1 MKTWTVMLVDHDRLF
16 SAALATL
23 IGAGPFHVDAHASSA
38 DDALEVIARGSAP
51 DLIVLALQDG
61 LAEEIAGIKRLRE
74 ATPARIVVLADT
86 VADRSLSLSLRAGAD
101 AYLNKG
107 MSSDSL
113 LRALQLVMLGEVVYP
128 THVASLLMA
137 AANARPT
144 IAPPPVASAVPSSD
158 LSKRE
163 VQILRCL
170 LAGQSNKAIARNLH
184 ITESTVKMHFKNVMR
199 KINAQNRTQAAVWA
213 IQNGLSPLATA

>member
-1 MKTWTVMLVDHDRLF
+1 MKTWNVMLVDHDRLF

-23 IGAGPFHVDAHASSA
+23 IAGGPFHVGTHALSA
-38 DDALEVIARGSAP
+38 DDALEDIAAGAAP
-51 DLIVLALQDG
+51 DVIVLALQDG
-61 LAEEIAGIKRLRE
+61 LAEEIAGIKRLRA
-74 ATPARIVVLADT
+74 ATQARIVVLADT
-86 VADRSLSLSLRAGAD
+86 IADRSLSLSLKAGAD
-101 AYLNKG
+101 AYLNKS
-107 MSSDSL
+107 MSSESL
-113 LRALQLVMLGEVVYP
+113 LRSLQLVMLGEVVYP

-137 AANARPT
+137 ASNERPT
-144 IAPPPVASAVPSSD
+144 PQPVAAAVSNGD

-213 IQNGLSPLATA
+213 IQNGLSPLITA

>member
-1 MKTWTVMLVDHDRLF
+1 MDTWNVMLVDHDRLF
-16 SAALATL
+16 SAALGTL
-23 IGAGPFHVDAHASSA
+23 ISSGPFRICHYAVDAV
-38 DDALEVIARGSAP
+38 DAAAAVERGSEP
-51 DLIVLALQDG
+51 DLIVMALQDG
-61 LAEEIAGIKRLRE
+61 SAEEINGIKRLR
-74 ATPARIVVLADT
+74 ASTGARIAVLADD
-86 VADRSLSLSLRAGAD
+86 VLDRSLSMALKAGAD
-101 AYLNKG
+101 AYLNKS
-107 MSSDSL
+107 MSSESL

-128 THVASLLMA
+128 THVASLLIA
-137 AANARPT
+137 TANERPAPARV
-144 IAPPPVASAVPSSD
+144 APANNE

-213 IQNGLSPLATA
+213 IQNGLSPLVSA

>member
-1 MKTWTVMLVDHDRLF
+1 MSNWNVMLVDHDRLF
-16 SAALATL
+16 SAALGTL
-23 IGAGPFHVDAHASSA
+23 ISSGPFRICQHAANAHDAHA
-38 DDALEVIARGSAP
+38 ALEQGADP
-51 DLIVLALQDG
+51 DLIVMALQEG
-61 LAEEIAGIKRLRE
+61 SAEELASLKRLR
-74 ATPARIVVLADT
+74 ATSGARIAVLADAM
-86 VADRSLSLSLRAGAD
+86 ADRSLSLALKAGAD

-107 MSSDSL
+107 MSSESL
-113 LRALQLVMLGEVVYP
+113 LRSLHLVMLGEVVYP
-128 THVASLLMA
+128 THVASLLIA
-137 AANARPT
+137 TANERPQQPRV
-144 IAPPPVASAVPSSD
+144 APTPSNE

-213 IQNGLSPLATA
+213 IQNGLSPLLSA

>member
-1 MKTWTVMLVDHDRLF
+1 MKKWNVMLVDHDRLF

-23 IGAGPFHVDAHASSA
+23 IGGGPFRVGTHASSA
-38 DDALEVIARGSAP
+38 DDALDAIAGGAAP
-51 DLIVLALQDG
+51 DVIVLALQDA
-61 LAEEIAGIKRLRE
+61 LAEEIAGIKRLRG
-74 ATPARIVVLADT
+74 ATQARIVVLADT
-86 VADRSLSLSLRAGAD
+86 IADRTLSLSLKAGAD
-101 AYLNKG
+101 AYLNKS
-107 MSSDSL
+107 MSSESL

-137 AANARPT
+137 AANERPT
-144 IAPPPVASAVPSSD
+144 PPPAPAAPTSD

-213 IQNGLSPLATA
+213 IQNGLSPLVTA

>member
-23 IGAGPFHVDAHASSA
+23 IGGGPFRVSAHAASA
-38 DDALEVIARGSAP
+38 DDALDLIADGDQP

-61 LAEEIAGIKRLRE
+61 MPEEIAGIRRLRE
-74 ATPARIVVLADT
+74 GTSARIVVLADT
-86 VADRSLSLSLRAGAD
+86 IADRSLSQSLKAGAD
-101 AYLNKG
+101 AYLNKS
-107 MSSDSL
+107 MSSESL
-113 LRALQLVMLGEVVYP
+113 LRSLRLVMLGEVVYP

-137 AANARPT
+137 AANERPQHIPT
-144 IAPPPVASAVPSSD
+144 PIAMPPSGD

-213 IQNGLSPLATA
+213 IQNGLSPLVTA

>member
-1 MKTWTVMLVDHDRLF
+1 MKTWNVMLVDHDRLF

-23 IGAGPFHVDAHASSA
+23 IGGGPFRVSAHAASA
-38 DDALEVIARGSAP
+38 DDALDLIAEGDRP

-61 LAEEIAGIKRLRE
+61 MPEEIAGIRRLRE
-74 ATPARIVVLADT
+74 GTSARIVVLADT
-86 VADRSLSLSLRAGAD
+86 IADRSLSQSLKAGAD
-101 AYLNKG
+101 AYLNKS
-107 MSSDSL
+107 MSSESL
-113 LRALQLVMLGEVVYP
+113 LRSLRLVMLGEVVYP
-128 THVASLLMA
+128 TNVAGLLMA
-137 AANARPT
+137 AVNERPLSPT
-144 IAPPPVASAVPSSD
+144 PITMPPSGD

-213 IQNGLSPLATA
+213 IQNGLSPLVTA

>member
-1 MKTWTVMLVDHDRLF
+1 MKTWNVMLVDHDRLF

-23 IGAGPFHVDAHASSA
+23 IGGGPFRVSAHAASA
-38 DDALEVIARGSAP
+38 DDALDVIAEGSEP

-61 LAEEIAGIKRLRE
+61 MPEEIAGIRRLRE
-74 ATPARIVVLADT
+74 GTSARIAVLADT
-86 VADRSLSLSLRAGAD
+86 IADRSLSQSLKAGAD
-101 AYLNKG
+101 AYLNKS
-107 MSSDSL
+107 MSSESL
-113 LRALQLVMLGEVVYP
+113 LRSLRLVMLGEVVYP
-128 THVASLLMA
+128 THVAGLLM
-137 AANARPT
+137 
-144 IAPPPVASAVPSSD
+144 SAVNERPHSPAPIAVPPSSD

-213 IQNGLSPLATA
+213 IQNGLSPLVTA

>member
-1 MKTWTVMLVDHDRLF
+1 MDTWNVMLIDHDRLF
-16 SAALATL
+16 SAALGTL
-23 IGAGPFHVDAHASSA
+23 ISSGPFRICHYAVDAG
-38 DDALEVIARGSAP
+38 DAATAVERGNEP
-51 DLIVLALQDG
+51 DLIVMALQDG
-61 LAEEIAGIKRLRE
+61 SAEELSGIKRLRA
-74 ATPARIVVLADT
+74 ATGARIAVLADEML
-86 VADRSLSLSLRAGAD
+86 DRSLSLALRAGAD
-101 AYLNKG
+101 AYLNKS
-107 MSSDSL
+107 MSSESL

-128 THVASLLMA
+128 THVASLLIATANERPAPTRA
-137 AANARPT
+137 A
-144 IAPPPVASAVPSSD
+144 PSNNE

-213 IQNGLSPLATA
+213 IQNGLSPLVNA

>member
-1 MKTWTVMLVDHDRLF
+1 MKTWNVMLVDHDRLF
-16 SAALATL
+16 SAALGTL
-23 IGAGPFHVDAHASSA
+23 ISSGPFRVCHHAANVDDAHAA
-38 DDALEVIARGSAP
+38 IEQGVEP
-51 DLIVLALQDG
+51 DLIVVALGEGGVEDVG
-61 LAEEIAGIKRLRE
+61 GVKHLRS
-74 ATPARIVVLADT
+74 ATGARIVVLADAI
-86 VADRSLSLSLRAGAD
+86 ADRTLSLSLKAGAD
-101 AYLNKG
+101 AYLNKS
-107 MSSDSL
+107 MSSESL

-128 THVASLLMA
+128 THVASLLI
-137 AANARPT
+137 ANVNERPT
-144 IAPPPVASAVPSSD
+144 QERPHPVNNE

-213 IQNGLSPLATA
+213 IQNGLSPLVSA

>member
-1 MKTWTVMLVDHDRLF
+1 MKTWNVMLVDHDRLF

-23 IGAGPFHVDAHASSA
+23 IGGGPFRVSAHASNA
-38 DDALEVIARGSAP
+38 DDALADIARGGEP

-61 LAEEIAGIKRLRE
+61 LTEEIAGIKRLRGMTE
-74 ATPARIVVLADT
+74 ARIVVLADT
-86 VADRSLSLSLRAGAD
+86 ITDRSLSLSLKAGAD
-101 AYLNKG
+101 AYLNKS
-107 MSSDSL
+107 MSSESL

-137 AANARPT
+137 AVNERPPLP
-144 IAPPPVASAVPSSD
+144 APAAPSSD

-213 IQNGLSPLATA
+213 IQNGLSPLVSA

>member
-1 MKTWTVMLVDHDRLF
+1 METWNVMLVDHDRLF
-16 SAALATL
+16 SAALGTL
-23 IGAGPFHVDAHASSA
+23 ISSGPFRVCDYAVGAADAAASVDKGN
-38 DDALEVIARGSAP
+38 EP

-61 LAEEIAGIKRLRE
+61 SAEEIGGIKRLRA
-74 ATPARIVVLADT
+74 ATGARIAVLADD
-86 VADRSLSLSLRAGAD
+86 VADRSLSMALKAGAD
-101 AYLNKG
+101 AYLNKS
-107 MSSDSL
+107 MSSESL
-113 LRALQLVMLGEVVYP
+113 LRSLQLVMLGEVVYP
-128 THVASLLMA
+128 THVASLLIA
-137 AANARPT
+137 TANERPTQARP
-144 IAPPPVASAVPSSD
+144 APPSNE

-213 IQNGLSPLATA
+213 IQNGLSPLINA

>member
-1 MKTWTVMLVDHDRLF
+1 MKTWNVMLVDHDRLF
-16 SAALATL
+16 SAALGTL
-23 IGAGPFHVDAHASSA
+23 ISGGPFRVCHHAANVDDAQAAIAQGADPELVVVALQEGTA
-38 DDALEVIARGSAP
+38 DDTGGV
-51 DLIVLALQDG
+51 
-61 LAEEIAGIKRLRE
+61 KRLRG
-74 ATPARIVVLADT
+74 ATGARIVVLADT
-86 VADRSLSLSLRAGAD
+86 IADRTLSMSLKAGAD
-101 AYLNKG
+101 AYLNKS
-107 MSSDSL
+107 MSSESL

-128 THVASLLMA
+128 THVASLLI
-137 AANARPT
+137 ANVNERPT
-144 IAPPPVASAVPSSD
+144 PARAQPANNE

-213 IQNGLSPLATA
+213 IQNGLSPLVSA